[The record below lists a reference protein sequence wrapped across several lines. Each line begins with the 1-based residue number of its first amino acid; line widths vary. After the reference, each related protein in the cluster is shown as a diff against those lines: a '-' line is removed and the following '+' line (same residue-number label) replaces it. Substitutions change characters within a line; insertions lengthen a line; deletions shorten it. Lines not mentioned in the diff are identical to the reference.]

1 MNDDIVQF
9 DYLPEEK
16 IVKINLPEEV
26 LKSIDT
32 IIITKHFKDEIII
45 SRKENINETDDNG
58 LPVGGR
64 SGALC
69 IDDENICD
77 F

>member
-16 IVKINLPEEV
+16 AIRINLPEEV

-32 IIITKHFKDEIII
+32 IIITKRFKDEIII
-45 SRKENINETDDNG
+45 SRKESIK
-58 LPVGGR
+58 
-64 SGALC
+64 
-69 IDDENICD
+69 IDDYTKEDEKIAEYYNRLKKDIK
-77 F
+77 

>member
-1 MNDDIVQF
+1 MNDNIIQF

-26 LKSIDT
+26 LENIDT
-32 IIITKHFKDEIII
+32 IIITKHFKDEITI
-45 SRKENINETDDNG
+45 SRKENINMDN
-58 LPVGGR
+58 
-64 SGALC
+64 
-69 IDDENICD
+69 

>member
-1 MNDDIVQF
+1 MNDDIIQF

-32 IIITKHFKDEIII
+32 IIITKHFKDEITI
-45 SRKENINETDDNG
+45 SRLVK
-58 LPVGGR
+58 
-64 SGALC
+64 GAVK
-69 IDDENICD
+69 DEYISSNNYNSVSNNTNN
-77 F
+77 

>member
-1 MNDDIVQF
+1 MNDDIIQF

-32 IIITKHFKDEIII
+32 IIITKHFKDEITI
-45 SRKENINETDDNG
+45 SRKENINEDDFSAG
-58 LPVGGR
+58 TRKP
-64 SGALC
+64 
-69 IDDENICD
+69 
-77 F
+77 

>member
-1 MNDDIVQF
+1 MNDDIIQF

-32 IIITKHFKDEIII
+32 IIITKHFKDDITI
-45 SRKENINETDDNG
+45 SRKENINNERT
-58 LPVGGR
+58 
-64 SGALC
+64 S
-69 IDDENICD
+69 I
-77 F
+77 

>member
-45 SRKENINETDDNG
+45 SREDIVNM
-58 LPVGGR
+58 LPNKSLR
-64 SGALC
+64 DRLC
-69 IDDENICD
+69 AP
-77 F
+77 